1 MKDPRYWLLNL
12 YRIDYMSVSSGIYDA
27 NVLKKTFDEW
37 QKKVGSQRA
46 RETYRDILRKHNQA
60 VESSVKTRIS
70 SRLHKFSGALSSS
83 VRTNSKITADGVY
96 VSTYLANIP
105 QEINGEKHGRYQWYA
120 PQYARFVNWG
130 TKSHINH
137 KKIRQSKLRQK
148 IEREQ
153 AQIAKYQQKLSEH
166 MQKSFLSSKI
176 RLTGTDKKAEKYK
189 KIIERYTSQLRKNL
203 QKERE
208 NARYKEI
215 NGVEARKI
223 LAYLTENQD
232 NIAQSIYNDLME
244 AIKRDM
250 AE

>member
-1 MKDPRYWLLNL
+1 
-12 YRIDYMSVSSGIYDA
+12 MSVSSGIYDA

-37 QKKVGSQRA
+37 RQKVGTQKA
-46 RETYRDILRKHNQA
+46 LEIYRQILKRHNQA
-60 VESSVKTRIS
+60 VESSVKSRIS

-105 QEINGEKHGRYQWYA
+105 QEIDGEKHGRYQWYA
-120 PQYARFVNWG
+120 PQYAIFVNWG

-137 KKIRQSKLRQK
+137 RKIRQSKLRQK

-189 KIIERYTSQLRKNL
+189 KIIERYTSQLQKNL

>member
-1 MKDPRYWLLNL
+1 
-12 YRIDYMSVSSGIYDA
+12 MSVSSGIYDA
-27 NVLKKTFDEW
+27 NVLKKTFEDW
-37 QKKVGSQRA
+37 QKKVGA
-46 RETYRDILRKHNQA
+46 HKALETYRQILRKHNQA
-60 VESSVKTRIS
+60 VESSVKSRIS

-96 VSTYLANIP
+96 VSTYLANVP

-137 KKIRQSKLRQK
+137 KKIRQAKLRQK

-232 NIAQSIYNDLME
+232 NIAQSIYNDLIE

>member
-1 MKDPRYWLLNL
+1 
-12 YRIDYMSVSSGIYDA
+12 MSVSSGIYDA
-27 NVLKKTFDEW
+27 NVLKKTFEDW
-37 QKKVGSQRA
+37 QKKVGTHKA
-46 RETYRDILRKHNQA
+46 LETYRQILRKHNQA
-60 VESSVKTRIS
+60 VESSVKSRIS

-96 VSTYLANIP
+96 VSTYLANVP

-130 TKSHINH
+130 TKKHINH

-176 RLTGTDKKAEKYK
+176 RLTGTDKKAEKFK

-232 NIAQSIYNDLME
+232 NIAQSIYNDLIE

>member
-1 MKDPRYWLLNL
+1 
-12 YRIDYMSVSSGIYDA
+12 MSVSSGIYDA

-37 QKKVGSQRA
+37 QKKVGSQKA
-46 RETYRDILRKHNQA
+46 HETYREILSRHNRQ
-60 VESSVKTRIS
+60 VESSVRSRIS

-105 QEINGEKHGRYQWYA
+105 QEIDGEKHGRYQWYA

-137 KKIRQSKLRQK
+137 RKIRQSKLRLK

-166 MQKSFLSSKI
+166 MQKSLLSSKI
-176 RLTGTDKKAEKYK
+176 RRTGSDKNAEKYR
-189 KIIERYTSQLRKNL
+189 KIIARYTSQLQKNL
-203 QKERE
+203 AKERE

-215 NGVEARKI
+215 KGVEARKI

>member
-1 MKDPRYWLLNL
+1 
-12 YRIDYMSVSSGIYDA
+12 MSVSSGIYDA

-37 QKKVGSQRA
+37 RQKVGTQKA
-46 RETYRDILRKHNQA
+46 LETYRQILKRHNQA
-60 VESSVKTRIS
+60 VESSVKSRIS

-96 VSTYLANIP
+96 VSTYLANVP
-105 QEINGEKHGRYQWYA
+105 QEIDGEKHGRYQWYA

-189 KIIERYTSQLRKNL
+189 KIIERYTAQLQKNL

-215 NGVEARKI
+215 NGVEATKI

>member
-1 MKDPRYWLLNL
+1 
-12 YRIDYMSVSSGIYDA
+12 MSVSSGIYDA
-27 NVLKKTFDEW
+27 NLLKKTFEEW
-37 QKKVGSQRA
+37 RQKVGTQKA
-46 RETYRDILRKHNQA
+46 LETYKQILKKHNQA
-60 VESSVKTRIS
+60 VESSVRSRIA

-96 VSTYLANIP
+96 VSTYLANVP

-137 KKIRQSKLRQK
+137 KKIRQAKLRQK

-166 MQKSFLSSKI
+166 MQKSFLSSRI

>member
-1 MKDPRYWLLNL
+1 
-12 YRIDYMSVSSGIYDA
+12 MSVSSGIYDA

-37 QKKVGSQRA
+37 RQKVGAQKA
-46 RETYRDILRKHNQA
+46 LETYRQILKKHNRA
-60 VESSVKTRIS
+60 VESSVKSRIS

-83 VRTNSKITADGVY
+83 VRTNSKITAEGVY

-130 TKSHINH
+130 TKKHINH
-137 KKIRQSKLRQK
+137 KKIRQSKIRKK
-148 IEREQ
+148 IERER

-176 RLTGTDKKAEKYK
+176 RMTGSDKKAEKYR
-189 KIIERYTSQLRKNL
+189 KIIARYTSQLQKNL

-215 NGVEARKI
+215 KGVTARNF
-223 LAYLTENQD
+223 LAYLSENQD
-232 NIAQSIYNDLME
+232 NLARSIYNDLIE
-244 AIKRDM
+244 VIKRDM

>member
-1 MKDPRYWLLNL
+1 
-12 YRIDYMSVSSGIYDA
+12 MSVSSGIYDA

-37 QKKVGSQRA
+37 RQKVGTQKA
-46 RETYRDILRKHNQA
+46 FETYRQILKKHNQA
-60 VESSVKTRIS
+60 VESSVRSRIA

-96 VSTYLANIP
+96 VSTYLANVP

-189 KIIERYTSQLRKNL
+189 KIIERYTSQLQKNL

-215 NGVEARKI
+215 NGVTARNF
-223 LAYLTENQD
+223 LAYLAENQES
-232 NIAQSIYNDLME
+232 IAQSIYNDLIE
-244 AIKRDM
+244 TINRDM

>member
-1 MKDPRYWLLNL
+1 
-12 YRIDYMSVSSGIYDA
+12 MSVSSGIYDA

-37 QKKVGSQRA
+37 QKKVGSQKA
-46 RETYRDILRKHNQA
+46 RETYREILSRHNRQ
-60 VESSVKTRIS
+60 VESSVRSRIS

-105 QEINGEKHGRYQWYA
+105 QEIDGEKHGRYLWHV
-120 PQYARFVNWG
+120 PQYAGFVNWG
-130 TKSHINH
+130 TKAHINH

-176 RLTGTDKKAEKYK
+176 RLTGTDKKAEKYR
-189 KIIERYTSQLRKNL
+189 KIIERYTSQLQKNL

>member
-1 MKDPRYWLLNL
+1 
-12 YRIDYMSVSSGIYDA
+12 MSVSSGIYDA

-37 QKKVGSQRA
+37 QKKVGTHKA
-46 RETYRDILRKHNQA
+46 LETYRQILRKHNQA
-60 VESSVKTRIS
+60 VESSVKSRIS

-96 VSTYLANIP
+96 VSTYLANVP

-130 TKSHINH
+130 TKKHINH

-189 KIIERYTSQLRKNL
+189 KIMERYTSQLRKNL

-208 NARYKEI
+208 NSRYKEI
-215 NGVEARKI
+215 KGVTARKI

-232 NIAQSIYNDLME
+232 NIAQSIYNDLIE

>member
-1 MKDPRYWLLNL
+1 
-12 YRIDYMSVSSGIYDA
+12 MSVSSGIYDA

-37 QKKVGSQRA
+37 RQKVGTQKA
-46 RETYRDILRKHNQA
+46 LETYREILSRHNRQ
-60 VESSVKTRIS
+60 VESSVRSRIS

-96 VSTYLANIP
+96 VSTYLANVP
-105 QEINGEKHGRYQWYA
+105 QEIDGEKHGRYLWHV
-120 PQYARFVNWG
+120 PQYAGFVNWG
-130 TKSHINH
+130 TKAHINH
-137 KKIRQSKLRQK
+137 KKIRQSKIRKK

-166 MQKSFLSSKI
+166 TQKSFLSSKI
-176 RLTGTDKKAEKYK
+176 RLTGSDKKAEKYR
-189 KIIERYTSQLRKNL
+189 KIIARYTSQLQKNL

-215 NGVEARKI
+215 KGVTARNF

>member
-1 MKDPRYWLLNL
+1 
-12 YRIDYMSVSSGIYDA
+12 MSVSSGIYDA

-37 QKKVGSQRA
+37 RQKVGTQKA
-46 RETYRDILRKHNQA
+46 LETYRQILKRHNQA
-60 VESSVKTRIS
+60 VESSVKSRIS

-105 QEINGEKHGRYQWYA
+105 QEIDGEKHGRYQWYA

-189 KIIERYTSQLRKNL
+189 KIIERYTSQLQKNL

-250 AE
+250 AG

>member
-1 MKDPRYWLLNL
+1 
-12 YRIDYMSVSSGIYDA
+12 MSVSSGIYDA

-37 QKKVGSQRA
+37 QKKVGSQKA
-46 RETYRDILRKHNQA
+46 RETYREILSRHNRQ
-60 VESSVKTRIS
+60 VESSVRSRIS

-105 QEINGEKHGRYQWYA
+105 QEIDGEKHGRYQWYA

-176 RLTGTDKKAEKYK
+176 RLTGTDKKAEKFK
-189 KIIERYTSQLRKNL
+189 KIIERYTSQLQKNL

>member
-1 MKDPRYWLLNL
+1 MAIY
-12 YRIDYMSVSSGIYDA
+12 SGLYDA
-27 NVLKKTFDEW
+27 NVLKKTFEDW
-37 QKKVGSQRA
+37 QKRVGTQKA
-46 RETYRDILRKHNQA
+46 LETYRQILKRHNQA
-60 VESSVKTRIS
+60 VESSVKSRIS

-105 QEINGEKHGRYQWYA
+105 QEIDGEKHGRYQWYA

-137 KKIRQSKLRQK
+137 RKIRQSKLRQK

-189 KIIERYTSQLRKNL
+189 KIIERYTSQLQKNL

>member
-1 MKDPRYWLLNL
+1 
-12 YRIDYMSVSSGIYDA
+12 MSVSSGIYDA
-27 NVLKKTFDEW
+27 NVLKKAFEDW
-37 QKKVGSQRA
+37 QKKVGTHKA
-46 RETYRDILRKHNQA
+46 LETYRQILRKHNQA
-60 VESSVKTRIS
+60 VESSVKSRIS

-176 RLTGTDKKAEKYK
+176 RLTGTDKKAEKFK
-189 KIIERYTSQLRKNL
+189 KIIERYTSQLQKNL

-215 NGVEARKI
+215 NGVTARKI

>member
-1 MKDPRYWLLNL
+1 
-12 YRIDYMSVSSGIYDA
+12 MSVSSGIYDA
-27 NVLKKTFDEW
+27 NVLKNTFDEW
-37 QKKVGSQRA
+37 QQKVGTQKA
-46 RETYRDILRKHNQA
+46 LETYRRILKRHNQA
-60 VESSVKTRIS
+60 VESSVKSRIS

-176 RLTGTDKKAEKYK
+176 RLTGADKKAEKYK
-189 KIIERYTSQLRKNL
+189 KIIERYTSQLQKNL

-232 NIAQSIYNDLME
+232 NIAQSIYNDLIE

>member
-1 MKDPRYWLLNL
+1 
-12 YRIDYMSVSSGIYDA
+12 MSVSSGIYDA
-27 NVLKKTFDEW
+27 NVLKKAFDEW
-37 QKKVGSQRA
+37 RQKVGTQKA
-46 RETYRDILRKHNQA
+46 RETYREILSRHNRQ
-60 VESSVKTRIS
+60 VESSVRSRIS

-105 QEINGEKHGRYQWYA
+105 QEIDGEKHGRYQWYA

-176 RLTGTDKKAEKYK
+176 RLTGSDKKAEKYK
-189 KIIERYTSQLRKNL
+189 KIIERYTSQLQKNL

>member
-1 MKDPRYWLLNL
+1 
-12 YRIDYMSVSSGIYDA
+12 MSVSSGIYDA

-37 QKKVGSQRA
+37 RQKVGTQKA
-46 RETYRDILRKHNQA
+46 LEIYRQILKRHNQA
-60 VESSVKTRIS
+60 VESSVKSRIS

-96 VSTYLANIP
+96 VSTYLANVP
-105 QEINGEKHGRYQWYA
+105 QEIDGEKHGRYQWYA

-189 KIIERYTSQLRKNL
+189 KIIERYTSQLQKNL

>member
-1 MKDPRYWLLNL
+1 
-12 YRIDYMSVSSGIYDA
+12 MSVSSGIYDA

-37 QKKVGSQRA
+37 QKKVGSQKA
-46 RETYRDILRKHNQA
+46 LETYRQILKRHNQA
-60 VESSVKTRIS
+60 VESSVKSRIS

-105 QEINGEKHGRYQWYA
+105 QEIDGEKHGRYQWYA

-137 KKIRQSKLRQK
+137 RKIRQSKLRQK

-153 AQIAKYQQKLSEH
+153 AQIAKYRQKLSEH

-189 KIIERYTSQLRKNL
+189 KIIERYTSQLQKNL

-215 NGVEARKI
+215 NGVTARKI

-232 NIAQSIYNDLME
+232 NIEQSIYNDLME

>member
-1 MKDPRYWLLNL
+1 
-12 YRIDYMSVSSGIYDA
+12 MSVSSGIYDA

-37 QKKVGSQRA
+37 RQKVGTQKA
-46 RETYRDILRKHNQA
+46 LETYKQILKRHNQA
-60 VESSVKTRIS
+60 VESSVKSRIS

-105 QEINGEKHGRYQWYA
+105 QEIDGEKHGRYQWYA

-189 KIIERYTSQLRKNL
+189 KIIERYTSQLQKNL

>member
-1 MKDPRYWLLNL
+1 
-12 YRIDYMSVSSGIYDA
+12 MSVSSGIYDA

-37 QKKVGSQRA
+37 QKKVGSQKA
-46 RETYRDILRKHNQA
+46 LETYRQILKRHNQA
-60 VESSVKTRIS
+60 VESSVKSRIS

-96 VSTYLANIP
+96 VSTYLANVP

>member
-1 MKDPRYWLLNL
+1 
-12 YRIDYMSVSSGIYDA
+12 MSVSSGIYDA

-37 QKKVGSQRA
+37 QQKVGTQKA
-46 RETYRDILRKHNQA
+46 LETYRRILKKHNQA
-60 VESSVKTRIS
+60 VESSVKSRIS
-70 SRLHKFSGALSSS
+70 SRLRKFSGALSSS

-130 TKSHINH
+130 TKKHINH

-153 AQIAKYQQKLSEH
+153 AQIAKYQKKLSEH

-189 KIIERYTSQLRKNL
+189 KIIERYTSQLQKNL

>member
-1 MKDPRYWLLNL
+1 
-12 YRIDYMSVSSGIYDA
+12 MSVSSGIYDA
-27 NVLKKTFDEW
+27 NVLKKAFEDW
-37 QKKVGSQRA
+37 QKKVGTHKA
-46 RETYRDILRKHNQA
+46 LETYRQILRKHNQA
-60 VESSVKTRIS
+60 VESSVKSRIS

-105 QEINGEKHGRYQWYA
+105 QEINGEKHGRYQWCA

-176 RLTGTDKKAEKYK
+176 RLTGTDKKAEKFK
-189 KIIERYTSQLRKNL
+189 KIIERYTSQLQKNL

>member
-1 MKDPRYWLLNL
+1 
-12 YRIDYMSVSSGIYDA
+12 MSVSSGIYDA

-37 QKKVGSQRA
+37 RQKVGTQKA
-46 RETYRDILRKHNQA
+46 LETYRQILKRHNQA
-60 VESSVKTRIS
+60 VESSVKSRIS

-105 QEINGEKHGRYQWYA
+105 QEIDGEKHGRYQWYA

-189 KIIERYTSQLRKNL
+189 KIIERYTSQLQKNL

>member
-1 MKDPRYWLLNL
+1 
-12 YRIDYMSVSSGIYDA
+12 MSVSSGIYDA

-37 QKKVGSQRA
+37 RQKVGTQKA
-46 RETYRDILRKHNQA
+46 LEIYRQILKRHNQA
-60 VESSVKTRIS
+60 VESSVKSRIS

-96 VSTYLANIP
+96 VSTYLANVP
-105 QEINGEKHGRYQWYA
+105 QEIDGEKHGRYQWYA

-137 KKIRQSKLRQK
+137 RKIRQSKLRQK

-189 KIIERYTSQLRKNL
+189 KIIERYTSQLQKNL

>member
-1 MKDPRYWLLNL
+1 
-12 YRIDYMSVSSGIYDA
+12 MSVSSGIYDA

-37 QKKVGSQRA
+37 RRKVGTQKA
-46 RETYRDILRKHNQA
+46 LETYRQILKRHNQA
-60 VESSVKTRIS
+60 VESSVKSRIS
-70 SRLHKFSGALSSS
+70 ARLHKFSGALSSS

-105 QEINGEKHGRYQWYA
+105 QEIGGEKHGRYQWYA

-189 KIIERYTSQLRKNL
+189 KIIERYTSQLQKNL

>member
-1 MKDPRYWLLNL
+1 
-12 YRIDYMSVSSGIYDA
+12 MSVSSGIYDA
-27 NVLKKTFDEW
+27 NVLKKTFEDW
-37 QKKVGSQRA
+37 QKKVGTHKA
-46 RETYRDILRKHNQA
+46 LETYRQILRKHNQA
-60 VESSVKTRIS
+60 VESSVKSRIS

-96 VSTYLANIP
+96 VSTYLANVP

-130 TKSHINH
+130 TKKHINH
-137 KKIRQSKLRQK
+137 RKIRQAKLRQK

-166 MQKSFLSSKI
+166 TQKSFLSSKI
-176 RLTGTDKKAEKYK
+176 RLTGTDKKAEKFK

-232 NIAQSIYNDLME
+232 NIAQSIYNDLIE

>member
-1 MKDPRYWLLNL
+1 
-12 YRIDYMSVSSGIYDA
+12 MSVSSGIYDA

-37 QKKVGSQRA
+37 RQKVGTQKA
-46 RETYRDILRKHNQA
+46 LETYKQILKRHNQA
-60 VESSVKTRIS
+60 VESSVKSRIS

-105 QEINGEKHGRYQWYA
+105 QEIDGEKHGRYLWHV
-120 PQYARFVNWG
+120 PQYAGFVNWG
-130 TKSHINH
+130 TKPHINH
-137 KKIRQSKLRQK
+137 KKIRQSKIRKK

-166 MQKSFLSSKI
+166 TQKSFLSSKI

-189 KIIERYTSQLRKNL
+189 KIIERYTSQLQKNL

-215 NGVEARKI
+215 NGVTARNF

>member
-1 MKDPRYWLLNL
+1 
-12 YRIDYMSVSSGIYDA
+12 MSVSSGIYDA

-37 QKKVGSQRA
+37 RQKVGTQKA
-46 RETYRDILRKHNQA
+46 FETYRQILKRHNQA
-60 VESSVKTRIS
+60 VESSVKSRIS

-96 VSTYLANIP
+96 VSTYLANVP

-137 KKIRQSKLRQK
+137 RKIRQSKLRQK

-189 KIIERYTSQLRKNL
+189 KIIERYTSQLQKNL

>member
-1 MKDPRYWLLNL
+1 
-12 YRIDYMSVSSGIYDA
+12 MSVSSGIYDA

-37 QKKVGSQRA
+37 RQKVGTQKA
-46 RETYRDILRKHNQA
+46 HETYREILSRHNRQ
-60 VESSVKTRIS
+60 VESSVRSRIS

-105 QEINGEKHGRYQWYA
+105 QEIDGEKHGRYQWYA

-137 KKIRQSKLRQK
+137 RKIRQSKLRQK

-189 KIIERYTSQLRKNL
+189 KIIERYTSQLQKNL

>member
-1 MKDPRYWLLNL
+1 MAIY
-12 YRIDYMSVSSGIYDA
+12 SGLYDA
-27 NVLKKTFDEW
+27 NVLKKTFEDW
-37 QKKVGSQRA
+37 QKRVGTQKA
-46 RETYRDILRKHNQA
+46 LETYRQILKRHNQA
-60 VESSVKTRIS
+60 VESSVKSRIS

-105 QEINGEKHGRYQWYA
+105 QEIDGEKHGRYLWHV
-120 PQYARFVNWG
+120 PQYAGFVNWG
-130 TKSHINH
+130 TKPHINH
-137 KKIRQSKLRQK
+137 KKIRQSKIRKK

-176 RLTGTDKKAEKYK
+176 RLTGSDKKAEKYK
-189 KIIERYTSQLRKNL
+189 KIIERYTSQLQKNL

-215 NGVEARKI
+215 KGVTARKI
-223 LAYLTENQD
+223 LAYLEQNQD
-232 NIAQSIYNDLME
+232 TIAQKIYNDIYNRIEQDLS
-244 AIKRDM
+244 R
-250 AE
+250 

>member
-1 MKDPRYWLLNL
+1 
-12 YRIDYMSVSSGIYDA
+12 MSVSSGIYDA

-37 QKKVGSQRA
+37 RQKVGTQKA
-46 RETYRDILRKHNQA
+46 LETYRQILKKHNQA
-60 VESSVKTRIS
+60 VESSVRSRIA

-105 QEINGEKHGRYQWYA
+105 QEIDGEKHGRYQWYA

-189 KIIERYTSQLRKNL
+189 KIIERYTSQLQKNL

>member
-1 MKDPRYWLLNL
+1 
-12 YRIDYMSVSSGIYDA
+12 MSVSSGIYDA

-37 QKKVGSQRA
+37 RQKVGTQKA
-46 RETYRDILRKHNQA
+46 LETYRQILKRHNQA
-60 VESSVKTRIS
+60 VESSVRSRIS

-105 QEINGEKHGRYQWYA
+105 QEIDGEKHGRYQWYA

-189 KIIERYTSQLRKNL
+189 KIIERYTSQLQKNL

>member
-1 MKDPRYWLLNL
+1 
-12 YRIDYMSVSSGIYDA
+12 MSVSSGIYDA

-37 QKKVGSQRA
+37 RQKVGAQKA
-46 RETYRDILRKHNQA
+46 HETYREILSRHNRQ
-60 VESSVKTRIS
+60 VESSVRSRIS

-96 VSTYLANIP
+96 VSTYLANVP
-105 QEINGEKHGRYQWYA
+105 QEIDGEKHGRYQWYA

-189 KIIERYTSQLRKNL
+189 KIIERYTSQLQKNL

-232 NIAQSIYNDLME
+232 NIAQSIYNDLIE
-244 AIKRDM
+244 TINRDM

>member
-1 MKDPRYWLLNL
+1 
-12 YRIDYMSVSSGIYDA
+12 MSVSSGIYDA

-37 QKKVGSQRA
+37 RQKVGTQKA
-46 RETYRDILRKHNQA
+46 LETYRQILKRHNQA
-60 VESSVKTRIS
+60 VESSVRSRIA

-105 QEINGEKHGRYQWYA
+105 QEIDGEKHGRYQWYA

-130 TKSHINH
+130 TKPHINH
-137 KKIRQSKLRQK
+137 KKIRQSKIRKK

-215 NGVEARKI
+215 KGVTARNF
-223 LAYLTENQD
+223 LAYLSENQD
-232 NIAQSIYNDLME
+232 NIAQNIYNDLIE
-244 AIKRDM
+244 TIKRDM

>member
-1 MKDPRYWLLNL
+1 
-12 YRIDYMSVSSGIYDA
+12 MSVSSGIYDA

-37 QKKVGSQRA
+37 RQKVGTQKA
-46 RETYRDILRKHNQA
+46 LETYRQILKRHNQA
-60 VESSVKTRIS
+60 VESSVKSRIS

-105 QEINGEKHGRYQWYA
+105 QEIDGEKHGRYQWYA

-176 RLTGTDKKAEKYK
+176 RLTGSDKKAEKYK
-189 KIIERYTSQLRKNL
+189 KIIERYTSQLQKNL

>member
-1 MKDPRYWLLNL
+1 
-12 YRIDYMSVSSGIYDA
+12 MSVSSGIYDA

-37 QKKVGSQRA
+37 RQKVGTQKA
-46 RETYRDILRKHNQA
+46 LETYRQILKRHNQA
-60 VESSVKTRIS
+60 VESSVKSRIS

-83 VRTNSKITADGVY
+83 VRTNSKLTADGVY

-105 QEINGEKHGRYQWYA
+105 QEIDGEKHGRYQWYA

-189 KIIERYTSQLRKNL
+189 KIIERYTSQLQKNL